1 MSITKVS
8 TVGMSREDWL
18 KIRKGSIGGSDAA
31 AIVGLNDYSS
41 AYAVWAEKSGL
52 LPEKED
58 NESMRQGRDLEE
70 YVAQRFAEKT
80 GKKVR
85 RCNAIIYND
94 LYPFAHANIDRD
106 IVGEDAGLECKT
118 TSVLNMSRFAGGEYP
133 ANYYVQCQ
141 HYLAV
146 TGKKKW
152 YLAVLVLGREFMVFE
167 IERDDDEIKAL
178 MDAERKLWDCVVSGE
193 HPTVDGSKATSDAI
207 KAVYSDSHPGT
218 IDLFSRDTV
227 IDEIM
232 AIRKQIKELE
242 QLQEER
248 ENIIKADLGS
258 YESGT
263 TDKFNVSWK
272 QQTRRSFDVKRFA
285 EVNPEINLAPYYNET
300 AFRKF
305 DIRKKK
311 GA

>member
-1 MSITKVS
+1 MSIRKVS
-8 TVGMSREDWL
+8 TVGMSREEWL
-18 KIRKGSIGGSDAA
+18 NIRKRSIGGSDAA
-31 AIVGLNDYSS
+31 AIVGLNSYSS
-41 AYAVWAEKSGL
+41 AYSVWAEKRGL
-52 LPEKED
+52 LPEKDD
-58 NESMRQGRDLEE
+58 NEAMRQGRDLEE
-70 YVAQRFAEKT
+70 YVARRFEESS

-85 RCNAIIYND
+85 RCNAVIYND
-94 LYPFAHANIDRD
+94 DYPFAHANIDRD

-118 TSVLNMSRFAGGEYP
+118 TSALNMSRFAGGEYP

-178 MDAERKLWDCVVSGE
+178 MDAERELWDCVVSGE
-193 HPTVDGSKATSDAI
+193 HPSVDGSKATSDAI

-218 IDLFSRDTV
+218 VDLFSRDTV

-232 AIRKQIKELE
+232 AIRQQIKELE

>member
-1 MSITKVS
+1 MSIRKVS
-8 TVGMSREDWL
+8 TIGMSREEWL
-18 KIRKGSIGGSDAA
+18 DIRKGSIGGSDAA
-31 AIVGLNDYSS
+31 AIVGLNSYNS
-41 AYAVWAEKSGL
+41 AYSVWAEKRGL
-52 LPEKED
+52 LPEKDD
-58 NESMRQGRDLEE
+58 NEAMRQGRDLEE
-70 YVAQRFAEKT
+70 YVARRFEESS

-85 RCNAIIYND
+85 RCNAVIYND
-94 LYPFAHANIDRD
+94 DYPFAHANIDRD

-118 TSVLNMSRFAGGEYP
+118 TSALNMSRFAGGEYP

-178 MDAERKLWDCVVSGE
+178 MDAERELWDCVMSGE
-193 HPTVDGSKATSDAI
+193 HPAVDGSKATSDAI

-232 AIRKQIKELE
+232 AIRQQIKELE

>member
-1 MSITKVS
+1 MSIRKVS
-8 TVGMSREDWL
+8 TVGMSREEWL
-18 KIRKGSIGGSDAA
+18 NSRKGSIGGSDAA
-31 AIVGLNDYSS
+31 AIVGLNSYSS
-41 AYAVWAEKSGL
+41 AYSVWAEKRGL
-52 LPEKED
+52 LPEKDD
-58 NESMRQGRDLEE
+58 NEAMRQGRDLEE
-70 YVAQRFAEKT
+70 YVARRFEESS

-85 RCNAIIYND
+85 RCNAVIYND
-94 LYPFAHANIDRD
+94 DYPFAHANIDRD

-118 TSVLNMSRFAGGEYP
+118 TSALNMSRFAGGEYP

-178 MDAERKLWDCVVSGE
+178 MDAERELWDCVVSGE
-193 HPTVDGSKATSDAI
+193 HPSVDGSKATSDAI

-218 IDLFSRDTV
+218 VDLFSRDTV

-232 AIRKQIKELE
+232 AIRQQIKELE

-300 AFRKF
+300 AYRKF

>member
-1 MSITKVS
+1 MSIRKVS
-8 TVGMSREDWL
+8 TVGMSREEWL
-18 KIRKGSIGGSDAA
+18 NIRKGSIGGSDAA
-31 AIVGLNDYSS
+31 AIVGLNSYSS
-41 AYAVWAEKSGL
+41 AYSVWAEKRGL
-52 LPEKED
+52 LPEKDD
-58 NESMRQGRDLEE
+58 NEAMRQGRDLEE
-70 YVAQRFAEKT
+70 YVARRFEESS

-85 RCNAIIYND
+85 RCNAVIYND
-94 LYPFAHANIDRD
+94 DYPFAHANIDRD

-118 TSVLNMSRFAGGEYP
+118 TSALNMSRFAGGEYP

-178 MDAERKLWDCVVSGE
+178 MDAERELWGCVVSGE
-193 HPTVDGSKATSDAI
+193 HPAVDGSKATSDAI

-218 IDLFSRDTV
+218 VDLFSRDTV

-232 AIRKQIKELE
+232 AIRQQIKELE

>member
-1 MSITKVS
+1 MSIRKVS
-8 TVGMSREDWL
+8 TIGMSREEWL
-18 KIRKGSIGGSDAA
+18 NIRKGSIGGSDAA
-31 AIVGLNDYSS
+31 AIVGLNSYSS
-41 AYAVWAEKSGL
+41 AYSVWAEKRGL
-52 LPEKED
+52 LPEKDD
-58 NESMRQGRDLEE
+58 NEAMRQGRDLEE
-70 YVAQRFAEKT
+70 YVARRFEESS

-85 RCNAIIYND
+85 RCNAVIYND
-94 LYPFAHANIDRD
+94 DYPFAHANIDRD

-118 TSVLNMSRFAGGEYP
+118 TSALNMSRFAGGEYP

-178 MDAERKLWDCVVSGE
+178 MDAERELWDCVVSGE
-193 HPTVDGSKATSDAI
+193 HPSVDGSKATSDAI

-218 IDLFSRDTV
+218 VDLFSRDTV

-232 AIRKQIKELE
+232 AIRQQIKELE

>member
-1 MSITKVS
+1 MSIRKVS
-8 TVGMSREDWL
+8 TIGMSREEWL
-18 KIRKGSIGGSDAA
+18 NIRKGSIGGSDAA
-31 AIVGLNDYSS
+31 AIVGLNSYSS
-41 AYAVWAEKSGL
+41 AYSVWAEKRGL
-52 LPEKED
+52 LPEKDD
-58 NESMRQGRDLEE
+58 NEAMRQGRDLEE
-70 YVAQRFAEKT
+70 YVARRFEESS

-85 RCNAIIYND
+85 RCNAVIYND
-94 LYPFAHANIDRD
+94 DYPFAHANIDRD

-118 TSVLNMSRFAGGEYP
+118 TSALNMSRFAGGEYP

-178 MDAERKLWDCVVSGE
+178 MDAERELWDCVVSGE
-193 HPTVDGSKATSDAI
+193 HPSVDGSKATSDAI

-232 AIRKQIKELE
+232 AIRQQIKELE

-285 EVNPEINLAPYYNET
+285 ELNPEIDLAPYYNET
-300 AFRKF
+300 AYRKF

>member
-1 MSITKVS
+1 MSIRKVS
-8 TVGMSREDWL
+8 TVGMSREEWL
-18 KIRKGSIGGSDAA
+18 NIRKGSIGGSDAA
-31 AIVGLNDYSS
+31 AIVGLNSYSS
-41 AYAVWAEKSGL
+41 AYSVWAEKLGL
-52 LPEKED
+52 LPEKDD
-58 NESMRQGRDLEE
+58 NEAMRQGRDLEE
-70 YVAQRFAEKT
+70 YVARRFEESS

-85 RCNAIIYND
+85 RCNAVIYND
-94 LYPFAHANIDRD
+94 DYPFAHANIDRD

-118 TSVLNMSRFAGGEYP
+118 TSALNMSRFAGGEYP

-167 IERDDDEIKAL
+167 IERDDYDIKAL
-178 MDAERKLWDCVVSGE
+178 MDAERELWDCVMSGE
-193 HPTVDGSKATSDAI
+193 HPDVDGSKATSDAI

-232 AIRKQIKELE
+232 AIRQQIKELE

-285 EVNPEINLAPYYNET
+285 EVNPEIDLAPYYNET
-300 AFRKF
+300 TFRKF
-305 DIRKKK
+305 DIRRKK
-311 GA
+311 